1 MSFHV
6 ETIPNKRGRDTILL
20 RQAWRQGKRIRR
32 RTIANLTDMPPELV
46 RGFDAV
52 VRGGAVFADIA
63 DAFAIRRARPHGH
76 AAAAMAAAAATGL
89 PKILHRSRS
98 RVRDLALG
106 AILARLLAADS
117 KLATA
122 RRLSAST
129 ADSSLG
135 PMLGLGEVSGNEV
148 LDMLDW
154 LLMRQR
160 WIEKSLA
167 NRHLKGGSTL
177 VLYDVT
183 SSYLEGKCCPLAA
196 FGHNRDGK
204 KGKMQIV
211 YGLLCAANG
220 CPVAVEVFAGNTAD
234 PATVARQVDKIRAR
248 FGIARLALVG
258 DRGMITTAGI
268 GADLEPAGLDWISA
282 LKASDLGKLVTAAKD
297 AAPALDVAALAGDAV
312 AEITSPD
319 FPGER
324 LMVCLNPR
332 LRQERARKRQDLI
345 AATEESL
352 RQIAAAAA
360 RAKAGPA
367 NRDRSNRRVGRDA
380 NRRKVAKYFHIEV
393 GEDGMSWSRNAA
405 RIEAEARLDG
415 IYAIRTSLDRSAIG
429 ADDAVRAYKNLKWVE
444 RAFRVAKSRLDIRPV
459 HVYTA
464 DHVRA
469 HVFLCMLA
477 WYLEWHMRR
486 KLAPL
491 LFEDDD
497 RDGAEAQQVSPVAKA
512 AVSDSARA
520 KADSKRTADGL
531 PVHSFPTLLADLA
544 TLTVNEVSLPGKPE
558 ATVPMLAEPTALQA
572 RALEL
577 LGARPEQF
585 VSSAM
590 TG

>member
-76 AAAAMAAAAATGL
+76 AAAATGL

-211 YGLLCAANG
+211 YG
-220 CPVAVEVFAGNTAD
+220 
-234 PATVARQVDKIRAR
+234 PAPQ
-248 FGIARLALVG
+248 
-258 DRGMITTAGI
+258 M
-268 GADLEPAGLDWISA
+268 
-282 LKASDLGKLVTAAKD
+282 
-297 AAPALDVAALAGDAV
+297 
-312 AEITSPD
+312 
-319 FPGER
+319 
-324 LMVCLNPR
+324 
-332 LRQERARKRQDLI
+332 
-345 AATEESL
+345 
-352 RQIAAAAA
+352 
-360 RAKAGPA
+360 
-367 NRDRSNRRVGRDA
+367 
-380 NRRKVAKYFHIEV
+380 
-393 GEDGMSWSRNAA
+393 
-405 RIEAEARLDG
+405 
-415 IYAIRTSLDRSAIG
+415 
-429 ADDAVRAYKNLKWVE
+429 
-444 RAFRVAKSRLDIRPV
+444 
-459 HVYTA
+459 
-464 DHVRA
+464 
-469 HVFLCMLA
+469 
-477 WYLEWHMRR
+477 
-486 KLAPL
+486 
-491 LFEDDD
+491 
-497 RDGAEAQQVSPVAKA
+497 
-512 AVSDSARA
+512 
-520 KADSKRTADGL
+520 
-531 PVHSFPTLLADLA
+531 
-544 TLTVNEVSLPGKPE
+544 
-558 ATVPMLAEPTALQA
+558 
-572 RALEL
+572 
-577 LGARPEQF
+577 
-585 VSSAM
+585 
-590 TG
+590 